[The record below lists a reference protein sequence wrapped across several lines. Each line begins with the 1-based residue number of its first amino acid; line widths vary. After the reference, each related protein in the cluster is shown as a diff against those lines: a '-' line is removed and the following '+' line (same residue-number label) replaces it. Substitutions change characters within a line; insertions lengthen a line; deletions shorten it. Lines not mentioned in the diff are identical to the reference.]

1 MGQTEGVS
9 RRTEGAGCSLV
20 AGVAAGSGRDRWRL
34 YRYRQAVGV
43 ATRDVAAVDAVRHGD
58 TLTRRLGW
66 YPLVRLNNGR
76 TIWIDAIGFGSPAEP
91 SPENLAM
98 LAQIREPLNVS
109 GEIIPLRSRHRRR
122 TGAV

>member
-1 MGQTEGVS
+1 MVRPKVYPDELRERAV
-9 RRTEGAGCSLV
+9 
-20 AGVAAGSGRDRWRL
+20 RL
-34 YRYRQAVGV
+34 LQEWRQARGV
-43 ATRDVAAVDAVRHGD
+43 TDGGYTAIAKQLGLQTRDVAAVDAVRHGD